1 MISRLPGLSR
11 WFCDVP
17 IFSRWEIH
25 LGNRW
30 REYVSI
36 VWGFLKQIQVY
47 WGDERMNHHVPAGV
61 HQDTNRNVSTCKKNV
76 ESAGAKTR
84 RDKSSLI
91 EAHQKQSWTTNDY
104 AKHIFSCY
112 MSIHPVLGMCRM
124 SGCQSQL
131 LFVLFQMSL
140 RHQGA
145 SERPHWER
153 MASTG
158 NHAKFGLSPCFPS
171 RN

>member
-1 MISRLPGLSR
+1 MFPSFPDGKSTWGIDEGNMSQLFGGSLSKSKY
-11 WFCDVP
+11 
-17 IFSRWEIH
+17 I
-25 LGNRW
+25 G
-30 REYVSI
+30 
-36 VWGFLKQIQVY
+36 
-47 WGDERMNHHVPAGV
+47 GDERMNHHVPAGV
-61 HQDTNRNVSTCKKNV
+61 HQDTNRNVSTSKKNV